1 MTKQDFVLIAN
12 TLNVAVRKF
21 ADMPA
26 DMEVME
32 VVCQRLV
39 IAMRQHNRKFDEKKF
54 RELMFNL
61 NN

>member
-1 MTKQDFVLIAN
+1 MTKKDYIIIAN

-21 ADMPA
+21 AVMPA

-32 VVCQRLV
+32 EVCRRLV
-39 IAMRQHNRKFDEKKF
+39 IAMKQDNKKFDEVQFRKF
-54 RELMFNL
+54 MFN